1 MSAMTPAAGQ
11 LVHAVM
17 GVDWHGWLFL
27 LGVIAACWVLA
38 VAVTG
43 ALFAGG
49 SARSSQR
56 DPAPVAADNAGPAN
70 PPASHTRN
78 RRHV

>member
-17 GVDWHGWLFL
+17 GVDWHGWLL
-27 LGVIAACWVLA
+27 MLGVLAACWVVA
-38 VAVTG
+38 VAITA

-56 DPAPVAADNAGPAN
+56 DPSPVVADHATAANSS
-70 PPASHTRN
+70 ASHTRN

>member
-38 VAVTG
+38 VAITG

-49 SARSSQR
+49 SA
-56 DPAPVAADNAGPAN
+56 
-70 PPASHTRN
+70 
-78 RRHV
+78 